1 MGLFTSIRDALS
13 VEKGPQPREQL
24 DLNRAAEWLQVPAGT
39 IFRDDDQVV
48 ADLFCP
54 AVEGLDAG
62 YYGCMLQ
69 IKKNQVAVIIGGK
82 AVSYLDTRCMPDA
95 VDVFRAAGR
104 PQVRGLLYVRGEGR
118 KTSTVYART

>member
-1 MGLFTSIRDALS
+1 MGLLTSIKDALS

-24 DLNRAAEWLQVPAGT
+24 DLDRAAEWLQVPPGT
-39 IFRDDDQVV
+39 IFRDDDHVV
-48 ADLFCP
+48 DLFCP

-62 YYGCMLQ
+62 YYSCMLQ
-69 IKKNQVAVIIGGK
+69 IKKNQVAVIIAGK
-82 AVSYLDTRCMPDA
+82 PVSYLDGRCLGDA